1 MHIRLL
7 TVAIFGSMVINGAA
21 QAQQAVQ
28 WRVQD
33 GGNGHWYQVVTAPEP
48 LSFNALMALA
58 ASRGGHG
65 VSVGSEPE
73 WRLVCSIIKQ
83 IWAGPGLPS
92 GVAIGARCQSGVWSW
107 VTGEAFSYQSWGGQ
121 GCPTG
126 PYPNNGASAKF
137 IITPSCPDSPADDI
151 YRWDDYIDES
161 TRCVAIE
168 FDADCNADNI
178 VDYGQILDGQLADAN
193 GNNVPDCCDQGQA
206 CPRSHLVPL
215 QYPTI
220 NSAIAAA
227 RDGDTV
233 IVDPGVYFEIV
244 SFGGK
249 AVRLRSRDGAGV
261 TRITRPPESPSS
273 PTILFNNAEG
283 PGSQLVGFTITGG
296 TGVFTNVF
304 PPPLSDG
311 YQLGGGLYIVGAS
324 PTVTNCVITDNHCG
338 TYFSRGGGIYV
349 AGGSPRIEHCRISNN
364 TANGGYGS
372 GAGIYVA
379 NGEPTLKDCVLTG
392 NSVSSYHSGN
402 CGGIAVAG
410 GSPTFIECR
419 INGNSASGGVGGM
432 CVGPSTTLAR
442 VYVGPINGPTPYA
455 GSFIDAGGNDLDGD
469 CNGNGVADNVDLS
482 NGTSMDAD
490 QDLMPDECLC
500 RHSPCPDADGDGVP
514 DSSDNCPTTPNPA
527 QVDCDADGI
536 GDSCDDQSGC
546 NCTGDLTGD
555 GMVDGA
561 DIGQLLSSWGYC
573 GATCPHDINR
583 DGKVNG
589 ADLGLL
595 LSGWGACGGS

>member
-1 MHIRLL
+1 MDFRLL
-7 TVAIFGSMVINGAA
+7 TVGIVGTVVINGAA

-33 GGNGHWYQVVTAPEP
+33 GGNGHWYQVISVVPSETPEQHFGRATA
-48 LSFNALMALA
+48 L
-58 ASRGGHG
+58 GGHTATFSSAGENSFCFALGAGTDPLIG
-65 VSVGSEPE
+65 V
-73 WRLVCSIIKQ
+73 RK
-83 IWAGPGLPS
+83 
-92 GVAIGARCQSGVWSW
+92 QSGNNAGAWI
-107 VTGEAFSYQSWGGQ
+107 TGEPWQYSNWHGGEGNNSWERYVLLNPLWGGQ
-121 GCPTG
+121 WQDTDL
-126 PYPNNGASAKF
+126 
-137 IITPSCPDSPADDI
+137 TPRRYSVVE
-151 YRWDDYIDES
+151 W
-161 TRCVAIE
+161 
-168 FDADCNADNI
+168 DADCNADSI
-178 VDYGQILDGQLADAN
+178 VDYGQILDGQLADSN

-206 CPRSHLVPL
+206 CPRGHLVPL

-220 NSAIAAA
+220 TAAIAAA

-283 PGSQLVGFTITGG
+283 PGSQLDGFTITGG

-324 PTVTNCVITDNHCG
+324 PTVTNCVITDNRCE

-364 TANGGYGS
+364 VANGGYGS

-379 NGEPTLKDCVLTG
+379 DGTPTLKDCVLTG

-455 GSFIDAGGNDLDGD
+455 GAFIDAGGNDLDGD

-527 QVDCDADGI
+527 QADCDADGI

-595 LSGWGACGGS
+595 LSGWGSCGG

>member
-1 MHIRLL
+1 
-7 TVAIFGSMVINGAA
+7 VGA
-21 QAQQAVQ
+21 
-28 WRVQD
+28 W
-33 GGNGHWYQVVTAPEP
+33 
-48 LSFNALMALA
+48 
-58 ASRGGHG
+58 
-65 VSVGSEPE
+65 
-73 WRLVCSIIKQ
+73 I
-83 IWAGPGLPS
+83 
-92 GVAIGARCQSGVWSW
+92 
-107 VTGEAFSYQSWGGQ
+107 TGEPWQYSNWHGGEGNNSWERYVLLNPLWGGQ
-121 GCPTG
+121 WQDTDL
-126 PYPNNGASAKF
+126 
-137 IITPSCPDSPADDI
+137 TPRRYSVVE
-151 YRWDDYIDES
+151 W
-161 TRCVAIE
+161 
-168 FDADCNADNI
+168 DADCNADSI
-178 VDYGQILDGQLADAN
+178 VDYGQILDGQLADSN

-206 CPRSHLVPL
+206 CPRGHLVPL

-220 NSAIAAA
+220 TAAIAAA
-227 RDGDTV
+227 SDGDTV

-283 PGSQLVGFTITGG
+283 PGSQLDGFTITGG

-324 PTVTNCVITDNHCG
+324 PTVTNCVITDNRCE

-364 TANGGYGS
+364 VANGGYGS

-379 NGEPTLKDCVLTG
+379 DGTPTLKDCVLTG

-455 GSFIDAGGNDLDGD
+455 GAFIDAGGNDLDGD

-527 QVDCDADGI
+527 QADCDADGI

-595 LSGWGACGGS
+595 LSGWGSCGG

>member
-1 MHIRLL
+1 MKIISFPA
-7 TVAIFGSMVINGAA
+7 AIAGSLMIASAA
-21 QAQQAVQ
+21 PAQSTVQ

-33 GGNGHWYQVVTAPEP
+33 GGNGHWYRFVELGDACFDWWCSYAT
-48 LSFNALMALA
+48 SH
-58 ASRGGHG
+58 GGHPLTIG
-65 VSVGSEPE
+65 RAAEQAFASGMLPATYGGFIGGFRDPGSDVFSE
-73 WRLVCSIIKQ
+73 WK
-83 IWAGPGLPS
+83 
-92 GVAIGARCQSGVWSW
+92 W
-107 VTGEAFSYQSWGGQ
+107 VTGEPFLYSAISWADGNP
-121 GCPTG
+121 GCCADEEYG
-126 PYPNNGASAKF
+126 LLLLPNG
-137 IITPSCPDSPADDI
+137 IHDGRLCV
-151 YRWDDYIDES
+151 
-161 TRCVAIE
+161 TRTALLE
-168 FDADCNADNI
+168 WDADCNADGV
-178 VDYGQILDGQLADAN
+178 VDYGQIVDGQLADSN

-206 CPRSHLVPL
+206 CPRAHLVPL

-220 NSAIAAA
+220 NAAIAAA
-227 RDGDTV
+227 RNGDTV

-244 SFGGK
+244 SFAGK
-249 AVRLRSRDGAGV
+249 AVRVRSRDGADA

-283 PGSQLVGFTITGG
+283 AGSQLDGFTITGG

-324 PTVTNCVITDNHCG
+324 PTVTNCVITNNRCE

-349 AGGSPRIEHCRISNN
+349 AGGAPRIEHCRISNN
-364 TANGGYGS
+364 VANGGYGS

-379 NGEPTLKDCVLTG
+379 DGTPTLKDCVLTG

-432 CVGPSTTLAR
+432 CVGPSTTLSR
-442 VYVGPINGPTPYA
+442 VYVGNTNGPTPYA
-455 GSFIDAGGNDLDGD
+455 GSFNDAGGNDLDGD
-469 CNGNGVADNVDLS
+469 CNGNGVPDNVDLS
-482 NGTSMDAD
+482 NGTSLDTD
-490 QDLMPDECLC
+490 LDLMPDECLC
-500 RHSPCPDADGDGVP
+500 RHSPCPDADGDEVP

-527 QVDCDADGI
+527 QADCDADGI
-536 GDSCDDQSGC
+536 GDSCDGESGC

-595 LSGWGACGGS
+595 LSGWGACGG